1 MADTHQTA
9 SHAAGSSPKDV
20 TDTSKWD
27 AMSEDQKKQAFDAL
41 PEDQKKGKETWFEW
55 AKEGYHKQ
63 YENWMPWV
71 EDLYLK
77 WFTNDNKASYATKCK
92 LSRDRCR
99 GEAQTLCI
107 AHVELADNNFN
118 RTDRSCQ
125 PANLDKTKITG
136 NDQVDKLQDSIND
149 AVAGQV
155 GKGGMLQPVGDAFS
169 KEGVN
174 RAERG
179 GKDEKGSYGGP
190 ASSITDPV
198 IGGVKG
204 SSQNVGSMMGK
215 GKEGV
220 EEFFSP
226 TPRSGDQEKSK

>member
-1 MADTHQTA
+1 
-9 SHAAGSSPKDV
+9 
-20 TDTSKWD
+20 
-27 AMSEDQKKQAFDAL
+27 
-41 PEDQKKGKETWFEW
+41 
-55 AKEGYHKQ
+55 
-63 YENWMPWV
+63 
-71 EDLYLK
+71 
-77 WFTNDNKASYATKCK
+77 
-92 LSRDRCR
+92 
-99 GEAQTLCI
+99 
-107 AHVELADNNFN
+107 
-118 RTDRSCQ
+118 
-125 PANLDKTKITG
+125 
-136 NDQVDKLQDSIND
+136 
-149 AVAGQV
+149 
-155 GKGGMLQPVGDAFS
+155 VGDAFS

-198 IGGVKG
+198 IGGVKD